1 MTASAIILICLV
13 FASPL
18 AVFAAGPVILGL
30 FAILLGLGLWLAV
43 LNLPPGEA
51 AHLRK
56 LIGFLCIPI
65 LALAVWILIQMLPL
79 PFLAHPF
86 WQSAAIALHQNRLGS
101 ITIDTG
107 ATAVA
112 LVGYLTLAGAALLA
126 AVVTIN
132 RLRAQ
137 WILIGTVCSLGLIA
151 LLAVCLE
158 IFNWPFFIISR
169 EEALDCACLGTIL
182 CAACAASFLQSR
194 ERHSSRRP
202 EGAPPLQLIS
212 AGAACSL
219 AFAACALAIFL
230 TKSGSLIFAAVCGL
244 FIFCSLIF
252 LRRLAIGRIS
262 SAAIA
267 VTALIIGIALVLS
280 AVGRNSD
287 PRLAF
292 VKKSQAAIE
301 MTELLLERTPALGN
315 GAGTLPSILPIYQT
329 SADYTSGAGSE
340 TTAARISIE
349 MGRPMLWIFVFAAF
363 AGIWLL
369 VRGALD
375 RGRDNFY
382 PAAGAACLISL
393 LILGFINS
401 GISGTGIG
409 LLSAVILGLGLAQ
422 SVSRTVR

>member
-1 MTASAIILICLV
+1 MTASVIILIGLV
-13 FASPL
+13 LACPL
-18 AVFAAGPVILGL
+18 VVFTAVPVTLGIY
-30 FAILLGLGLWLAV
+30 AILLGLGLWLAV

-56 LIGFLCIPI
+56 LIGFLSIPV
-65 LALAVWILIQMLPL
+65 LALAFWILIQMLPL

-86 WQSAAIALHQNRLGS
+86 WQSAWNALHQNRLGS
-101 ITIDTG
+101 ISIDTG
-107 ATAVA
+107 ATALA
-112 LVGYLTLAGAALLA
+112 LTNYLTLAGAALLT

-137 WILIGTVCSLGLIA
+137 WILTGTAFVLGLIA
-151 LLAVCLE
+151 FYAICLE
-158 IFNWPFFIISR
+158 LLNWPFFIISR

-182 CAACAASFLQSR
+182 CAACAALLLQAR
-194 ERHSSRRP
+194 ESGSSRRTD
-202 EGAPPLQLIS
+202 GSPLQLVS
-212 AGAACSL
+212 TGAVCGFT
-219 AFAACALAIFL
+219 FAICALAILL
-230 TKSGSLIFAAVCGL
+230 TKSGSLIFATGCGL

-252 LRRLAIGRIS
+252 LRRLAIGRLS

-267 VTALIIGIALVLS
+267 VTALIIAVALVLS

-292 VKKSQAAIE
+292 VKKTPAAIE
-301 MTELLLERTPALGN
+301 MTELLLERTPILGN
-315 GAGTLPSILPIYQT
+315 GAGTLASILPIYQT
-329 SADYTSGAGSE
+329 SADYTSSAGSE

-349 MGRPMLWIFVFAAF
+349 MGRPVLWIAVFAAF

-369 VRGALD
+369 VRGALE

-401 GISGTGIG
+401 GISGPGIG
-409 LLSAVILGLGLAQ
+409 LLSAVIFGLGLAQ
-422 SVSRTVR
+422 SMSRSAR